1 MKIKKVYIKRGIEDR
16 EVEFKDNMN
25 LIFSQENSKGKTT
38 LLRLIL
44 YGLGYNIPATDGVK
58 TFDNFYIKIEYENND
73 KDYMLERNGK
83 FINFYLDD
91 KKITYILPEQLNEL
105 HSIIFGISD
114 VMILNN
120 LLAIYYIDQEKGW
133 TLLNRGNIIGKNRFN
148 IEDFIAV
155 LSDKNITS
163 ISYELDNIKKEISKY
178 KYLKSTVEYKKEIIS
193 DNTISYTKKD
203 DLELYKQ
210 KNLWLLEEKEIK
222 KDIIEI
228 NEIIDD
234 NRKLINYLEKL
245 DIYVKVSD
253 DDAIKVT
260 EENILNNHENQMYYN
275 IRKKELELKLARIKK
290 ELTKIDTE
298 INNRNLLFTV
308 KTVADE
314 VNDMLENI
322 NIDER
327 QVDKI
332 LDQLNKRK
340 DSLTRE
346 LHNIIKNN
354 NKYLESIFETIRKYA
369 NELGIEKYI
378 KDDFDFV
385 LTNKL
390 KGKSGKILT
399 QTSFIFKIAYLK
411 EIRNKYDIVL
421 PIIIDSPRTNEL
433 TDEASTAMM
442 KILERDFSEHQIIFA
457 SVYEFEK
464 INKNI
469 IEMKEN
475 LFY

>member
-1 MKIKKVYIKRGIEDR
+1 MKIKSVYIKRGLEER
-16 EVEFKDNMN
+16 KVEFTEKMN
-25 LIFSQENSKGKTT
+25 LIYSKENSKGKTT

-44 YGLGYNIPATDGVK
+44 YGFGYNIPATDGIK
-58 TFDNFYIKIEYENND
+58 TFDDFYIKIEYKNND
-73 KDYMLERNGK
+73 KDYVLERNDK
-83 FINFYLDD
+83 FINYYLDN
-91 KKITYILPEQLNEL
+91 KTITYVVPEQINEL
-105 HSIIFGISD
+105 HSMIFGIAD
-114 VMILNN
+114 PMILNN

-148 IEDFIAV
+148 IEDFIAA
-155 LSDKNITS
+155 LSDKSITS
-163 ISYELDNIKKEISKY
+163 INYELDSVRKEINKY
-178 KYLKSTVEYKKEIIS
+178 KYLKSTVEYKKEVVA
-193 DNTISYTKKD
+193 DNTFSYNKKE

-210 KNLWLLEEKEIK
+210 KKLLELEEKEIK

-234 NRKLINYLEKL
+234 NKKLIKYLEKL
-245 DIYVKVSD
+245 DIYIVISENKS
-253 DDAIKVT
+253 IKVT
-260 EENILNNHENQMYYN
+260 EKNIENNSENNMYYN
-275 IRKKELELKLARIKK
+275 ARKKELELKLAKVKK
-290 ELTKIDTE
+290 ELSKIETE
-298 INNRNLLFTV
+298 INSRNLLFNV

-340 DSLTRE
+340 ESLTRQ
-346 LHNIIKNN
+346 LHGIIKNN
-354 NKYLESIFETIRKYA
+354 NKYLESIFETIRDYSK
-369 NELGIEKYI
+369 ELGIEKYI
-378 KDDFDFV
+378 KDDYEFV

-411 EIRNKYDIVL
+411 EIRRKYNIVL

-442 KILERDFSEHQIIFA
+442 KILERDYKEHQIIFA
-457 SVYEFEK
+457 SVYKFEK
-464 INKNI
+464 INKHI
-469 IEMKEN
+469 IEMKDN